1 MSVSLYYRASRAMPL
16 TNAEMATV
24 ERIVAAHMSAFPY
37 RDEESLYLYDSS
49 GSEPDEIVAGSTKMP
64 LDPSRAL
71 PVIAHV
77 LDAVTEL
84 HRALPGAQ
92 WHVHMDDLDVP
103 WDENDGYV
111 LPGMRDEGLATELG
125 NP

>member
-16 TNAEMATV
+16 TNAETATV
-24 ERIVAAHMSAFPY
+24 ERIVAAHMSSFPY
-37 RDEESLYLYDSS
+37 QDEESLYLYDSS

-77 LDAVTEL
+77 LGAVTEL

-103 WDENDGYV
+103 WHENDGYV
-111 LPGMRDEGLATELG
+111 LPDMRDEGLATELG